1 VSETARAV
9 RGAEIFTALKR
20 RIIQWEY
27 PPGYRFTEEELCKEF
42 SVSRSP
48 VRETLRM
55 LEEHGLV
62 DKVPYR
68 GCTVKQPDVQAINEL
83 YDVRAILETAVVE
96 QLAAGEAPSELL
108 DSLART
114 WYSLCRARSYAE
126 VEDVDLANEDRIF
139 HEALARAT
147 GNRTLLDMLQSI
159 NERLHFMRMFD
170 ITTLERLQDTC
181 QQHQRILDA
190 ITVGNAPAAR
200 QAMQLNIEGARRQV
214 KHAIKEALARAYLA
228 AYER

>member
-1 VSETARAV
+1 MIETARAV
-9 RGAEIFTALKR
+9 RGAEIFTALKK

-27 PPGYRFTEEELCKEF
+27 PPGYRFTEEELCREF

-68 GCTVKQPDVQAINEL
+68 GCTVKQPDIQAINEL
-83 YDVRAILETAVVE
+83 YDVRAILEAAVVE
-96 QLAAGEAPSELL
+96 QLAAGEVPGELL

-114 WYSLCRARSYAE
+114 WHGLGLASSYAE
-126 VEDVDLANEDRIF
+126 VEDVDLANEDRVF
-139 HEALARAT
+139 HETLAGAT
-147 GNRTLLDMLQSI
+147 GNQTLLDMLQSI

-170 ITTLERLQDTC
+170 ITTIERLRDTC
-181 QQHQRILDA
+181 RQHQHILDA
-190 ITVGNAPAAR
+190 IRAGDAPAAR
-200 QAMQLNIEGARRQV
+200 QAMRLNIEGARQQV
-214 KHAIKEALARAYLA
+214 KHAIKEALAKAYLA
-228 AYER
+228 QGER

>member
-1 VSETARAV
+1 VSETARAI
-9 RGAEIFTALKR
+9 RGEEIFTVLKR

-27 PPGYRFTEEELCKEF
+27 PPGYRFTEEEICKEF

-83 YDVRAILETAVVE
+83 YDVRVILESAVVE
-96 QLAAGEAPSELL
+96 QLASSDRPGDLL
-108 DSLART
+108 ESLART
-114 WYSLCRARSYAE
+114 WGGLGRVSAYAE
-126 VEDVDLANEDRIF
+126 VEDVDLANEDRVF

-147 GNRTLLDMLQSI
+147 SNRTLFDMLQSI
-159 NERLHFMRMFD
+159 NERLHFTRMFD
-170 ITTLERLQDTC
+170 ITTVERLWDTC
-181 QQHQRILDA
+181 RQHQRILDA
-190 ITVGNAPAAR
+190 IAAGDASAAR
-200 QAMQLNIEGARRQV
+200 EAMRLNIEGARQQV
-214 KHAIKEALARAYLA
+214 KHAIKEALARVYFAQG
-228 AYER
+228 ER